1 MRGARKR
8 SRRTAL
14 ACAATAC
21 LAGLIGCGG
30 ESQPAGGAGGRR
42 PTQFPVEVHRVE
54 ARNVQY
60 RINAVGSIEAF
71 EIVQVTAR
79 VAGVVEAVRFVEG
92 DRVERGAV
100 LVEVEPERYRLAVA
114 SARATLEKATAA
126 RAEALAGLE
135 RREGA
140 TSRQPGV
147 IPAEEIEAWR
157 TRLRTADADLLQ
169 VQAALEQ
176 AELNHRDAHVRAP
189 VSGTV
194 QTRSIQTGA
203 YVQPGAALATMLRR
217 DPLLV
222 RFTIPETEAGRVHPG
237 MVAQFTVRESQR
249 QHTARIVHVAA
260 GADPTTRMVAVT
272 GHVDVSGGDAPRPGA
287 FAEVTIPVGSA
298 IGAAVVP
305 ETAVRP
311 SERGFLAYTIR
322 DGKAQERVL
331 ELGMRTAD
339 GLVEVR
345 AGVEAGDSLVVRGAE
360 ALRDGAAVR
369 VVAALEDSTAASR
382 AAGRNTTAAR
392 P

>member
-1 MRGARKR
+1 VYRLCVAAV
-8 SRRTAL
+8 AL
-14 ACAATAC
+14 A
-21 LAGLIGCGG
+21 LSGGCGG
-30 ESQPAGGAGGRR
+30 ESPSPGGAASGGGRR
-42 PTQFPVEVHRVE
+42 PTQFPVEVRRVE
-54 ARNVQY
+54 ARTVQY
-60 RINAVGSIEAF
+60 RIDAVGSIEAF

-79 VAGVVEAVRFVEG
+79 VPGVIEAVRFVEG

-100 LVEVEPERYRLAVA
+100 LVEVEPERYRLAVE

-126 RAEALAGLE
+126 RAEAAAGLE

-140 TSRQPGV
+140 TARQPGV

-157 TRLRTADADLLQ
+157 TRVRTAEADQLQ
-169 VQAALEQ
+169 AQAALEQ

-194 QTRSIQTGA
+194 QTRNVQTGA

-222 RFTIPETEAGRVHPG
+222 RFTIPATEAGRVQPG
-237 MVAQFTVRESQR
+237 MIAEFTVRESQR
-249 QHTARIVHVAA
+249 RHAARIVHVAA
-260 GADPTTRMVAVT
+260 SADPATRMVAVT
-272 GHVDVSGGDAPRPGA
+272 GHVDTSGGDAPRPGA
-287 FAEVTIPVGSA
+287 FAEVVIPIGSA
-298 IGAAVVP
+298 VGAAVIP

-322 DGKAQERVL
+322 DGKARERVL

-345 AGVEAGDSLVVRGAE
+345 AGIAPGDSLVVRGAE

-369 VVAALEDSTAASR
+369 VVAAREDSTAAGA
-382 AAGRNTTAAR
+382 AAGRNRTAGR